1 MIEPTSINS
10 TSWNQLIA
18 ELPGSHILQTWQWGS
33 FKSQYGW
40 EPIFCIWAGIGNE
53 IRLFHA
59 TPLEALPVRGAALVL
74 KRSISI
80 SGIRLPFSVLYVPK
94 GPLLSDWSDAGL
106 RHQIIDDLSVLARK
120 NRSISVKIDPDV
132 ITGYGEPGTPSTRE
146 LALGKEVEGH
156 LHDNGWKS
164 SKEQVQF
171 RNTVLVDLKQTEDA
185 ILAGMKQK
193 TRYNIRL
200 AARKGVVIRR
210 GGLEDLEMLYQ
221 MYAET
226 ALRDNF
232 IIRER
237 EYYLKAWRIFMDS
250 QMAQPLIAQV
260 DSKPVAALI
269 LFMFSGKAWYLHG
282 MSSEAHREKMPNHLL
297 QWEAIRHAKSSGCT
311 FYDLWG
317 APDRF
322 DENDPM
328 WGVYRF
334 KEGFGG
340 QVARTIGAWDKPVR
354 PLLYQF
360 YTAIMPRILEGMR
373 RRSKAK
379 RQSAL

>member
-1 MIEPTSINS
+1 
-10 TSWNQLIA
+10 L
-18 ELPGSHILQTWQWGS
+18 
-33 FKSQYGW
+33 
-40 EPIFCIWAGIGNE
+40 
-53 IRLFHA
+53 
-59 TPLEALPVRGAALVL
+59 
-74 KRSISI
+74 
-80 SGIRLPFSVLYVPK
+80 
-94 GPLLSDWSDAGL
+94 
-106 RHQIIDDLSVLARK
+106 
-120 NRSISVKIDPDV
+120 
-132 ITGYGEPGTPSTRE
+132 GET
-146 LALGKEVEGH
+146 VEDH
-156 LHDNGWKS
+156 LNDGRWHS
-164 SKEQVQF
+164 SKEQIQF
-171 RNTVLVDLKQTEDA
+171 RNTVLVDINRSEDE

-200 AARKGVVIRR
+200 AARKGVTVRK
-210 GGLEDLEMLYQ
+210 GSFEDLEMLYQ

-237 EYYLKAWRIFMDS
+237 EYYLKAWRIFLDS

-260 DSKPVAALI
+260 DGKPVAALI
-269 LFMFSGKAWYLHG
+269 LFMFSGKAWYMYG
-282 MSSEAHREKMPNHLL
+282 MSGEAHREKMPNHLL
-297 QWEAIRHAKSSGCT
+297 QWEAIRHAKLSGCT
-311 FYDLWG
+311 VYDMWG
-317 APDRF
+317 APDHF

-354 PLLYQF
+354 PFLYQF